1 MLKEIRLKNFKC
13 FREETTVPLSTINL
27 LTGINGRGKSTLL
40 QSMLLM
46 KQSVEHNEY
55 TTRLILNGNCVNLGT
70 YEDLKNSESDLGD
83 EVEIGFEYEDDLII
97 DRNLKIQYSVGL
109 FTEIIRISLKLICDF
124 DKSISSYQDFLER
137 IYQDEDKN
145 NKYIFESNWL
155 VGYDVAL
162 ASRENETNHNK
173 DKKTDFVINPRV
185 RLKRMLPEI
194 TELHRVTHE
203 KNVSHLK
210 KTTNKYDE
218 NSVYDYQ
225 MISDLDFYNRIH
237 YIAADRLGSQEYY
250 KKINLN
256 DFISVDKKGENLAT
270 VLFELKEILVND
282 KLCSSEIEQDLI
294 TQTGEWLSQIFD
306 TKVEIEIKDNFNTL
320 EILFTINGKQHKPTN
335 VGFGYSYI
343 LPIIVSGLI
352 AKEGEIVIIENPEAH
367 LHPKA
372 QSELTKFLAK
382 VASCGVQIFIESH
395 SEHILRG
402 LQVSVLKEDIEIDEK
417 DVNILYFHNE
427 EKDSNF
433 TQIPVNAD
441 GSIENWPNDFFDQAD
456 KDYKILF
463 GF

>member
-13 FREETTVPLSTINL
+13 FREETIFPLSTINL

-55 TTRLILNGNCVNLGT
+55 TNKLILNGNCVNLGT
-70 YEDLKNSESDLGD
+70 YEDLQNSESALG
-83 EVEIGFEYEDDLII
+83 EKIEIGFYYTKWGTTKTHTKYSIGL
-97 DRNLKIQYSVGL
+97 NLEIKELDISFDINFNSGFECKFEENFKRDYFIELKNKQEKKIFQG
-109 FTEIIRISLKLICDF
+109 
-124 DKSISSYQDFLER
+124 
-137 IYQDEDKN
+137 
-145 NKYIFESNWL
+145 NWL
-155 VGYDVAL
+155 VDSILDLDIQKKAVT
-162 ASRENETNHNK
+162 ENFNIKIDNA
-173 DKKTDFVINPRV
+173 VV
-185 RLKRMLPEI
+185 
-194 TELHRVTHE
+194 ELHNLLPSFSNLIMYNHREAVDKFLKTNPKYNKE
-203 KNVSHLK
+203 VSL
-210 KTTNKYDE
+210 YSE
-218 NSVYDYQ
+218 IRQ
-225 MISDLDFYNRIH
+225 MNFYSRIH
-237 YIAADRLGSQEYY
+237 YVAADRLGSQEYY
-250 KKINLN
+250 QKINLN
-256 DFISVDKKGENLAT
+256 DFISIDKKGENLAT
-270 VLFELKEILVND
+270 VLFELKENLVND
-282 KLCSSEIEQDLI
+282 KLYLGKDAKNLEEQV
-294 TQTGEWLSQIFD
+294 GEWLSQIFD
-306 TKVEIEIKDNFNTL
+306 TKVEIEIKDNSNTL
-320 EILFTINGKQHKPTN
+320 ELLFTINGKQHKPTN

-352 AKEGEIVIIENPEAH
+352 AKEGEILIIENPEAH

-402 LQVSVLKEDIEIDEK
+402 LQVSVLKEDIEINEK

-427 EKDSNF
+427 KEKDSNF

-441 GSIENWPNDFFDQAD
+441 GSIDKWPNDFFDQAD